1 MSKNVF
7 EGSCL
12 ARPIETQASVSTGFH
27 KDSKAKLN
35 QLLTLEKVLE
45 QYEELVFENP
55 EDVSLSGQFVMDL
68 VDEIN
73 AKLNR
78 HLESKVRLTCNNV
91 LMTNFDT
98 MTNLKHW
105 LKSKLFQDLPKKEC
119 KLLKEKI
126 AEMVDLLK
134 ALWLKIDN
142 VDATFKDQFLERM
155 KKRCK
160 KYRATDYD
168 LWKVRQSC
176 LTMERLTEYQAELTA
191 DMLIKGILKYDD
203 KPHGEE
209 MDGVDLQK
217 LRKKLKNRKDLPE
230 HFDEECAK
238 LRRYSHWEGDMFMID
253 YQLLRNYIYR
263 VFRLLTNEQRIA
275 MFYYEVQMKQ
285 IHEDMKWAMEQELVR
300 TPDSTVTDQSA
311 GNQPEAGEKLSLFIH
326 PSLDDEEGWK
336 IHNELKRLARRQSLA
351 DIIKHLR
358 KLESKNIVLMPIVSS
373 VAYDELVRL
382 GMPDTGGF
390 SKEHFRKQYFRKDL
404 CQ

>member
-1 MSKNVF
+1 MKN
-7 EGSCL
+7 EKKGACL
-12 ARPIETQASVSTGFH
+12 ARPMETQASVSTGFRN
-27 KDSKAKLN
+27 DSKAKLN

-45 QYEELVFENP
+45 QYDEMVFEKP
-55 EDVSLSGQFVMDL
+55 EDVSMSGQFVMDL

-73 AKLNR
+73 VKLNK
-78 HLESKVRLTCNNV
+78 HLESKIRLTCNNV
-91 LMTNFDT
+91 LMANFDT
-98 MTNLKHW
+98 MTDLKHW
-105 LKSKLFQDLPKKEC
+105 LKSKLFQDLSKKEC

-126 AEMVDLLK
+126 EEMVNLLK
-134 ALWLKIDN
+134 ALWLEIDN
-142 VDATFKDQFLERM
+142 VDAAFKDQFLERM

-160 KYRATDYD
+160 KYQATDYD
-168 LWKVRQSC
+168 LWKARQPR

-230 HFDEECAK
+230 NFDEECAK
-238 LRRYSHWEGDMFMID
+238 LRRYSHWEGNMFVID

-275 MFYYEVQMKQ
+275 MFYYDVQMKQ
-285 IHEDMKWAMEQELVR
+285 IHEDMKWAMEQEQAN
-300 TPDSTVTDQSA
+300 TPDTTMTDLPV
-311 GNQPEAGEKLSLFIH
+311 GNQPEAGEELSLFIH

-336 IHNELKRLARRQSLA
+336 IHNELKRLVRRQSLP

-390 SKEHFRKQYFRKDL
+390 SKEYFRKQYFRKDL
-404 CQ
+404 Y